1 MTIQPTDTQPT
12 DTQPTRM
19 ALTDAERIA
28 IVTALREKAR
38 RWERVAARAGSP
50 DGAAL
55 ACSAAKRNRDLAARV
70 AEPNAVTLAL
80 PPAVRANAD
89 VDDWRVRPADG
100 NPGHRSGM
108 WVIDAGDYADEGEP
122 DLYITVETECAQDVA
137 EFIVQAVKEAIR

>member
-1 MTIQPTDTQPT
+1 MTTQLTDKRTGAKPTAT
-12 DTQPTRM
+12 

-38 RWERVAARAGSP
+38 RWERVAARASTP

-55 ACSAAKRNRDLAARV
+55 ACSAAKKNRDLARRIS
-70 AEPNAVTLAL
+70 EPHTVNVAL
-80 PPAVRANAD
+80 PAAVRGKAD

-100 NPGHRSGM
+100 NPGHRSGV
-108 WVIDAGDYADEGEP
+108 WVIEAGDYADEGEP
-122 DLYITVETECAQDVA
+122 DLHITVETECAQDVA